1 LLIDSISKSTIDNQ
15 QSFNMAQI
23 RTGLLGEIVA
33 MSWDTLTT
41 SKMRSALTVLGVVI
55 GITSIV
61 GMTSLIRG
69 FDNSLRD
76 SIKQLGPNTIIV
88 QKWGALSFAS
98 GKSFLEVARRPNLSK
113 EDAQAIER
121 DCPSVGL
128 IDVWLGAFGNTQS
141 RIYYG
146 HEKTKQVMILGAT
159 ENWAAVNSA
168 KLEYGRLF
176 LPTEVEHRRQVVVL
190 GNNPWQSLFPNID
203 PIGKVVRIG
212 SNEFTVIGVL
222 GKRPSPGG
230 FSTGADDFAVVPFT
244 AHEKF
249 YGKVLKGSAKITAS
263 SFNPAVF
270 RTAMIAVVPR
280 EGMREQAMR
289 EVEAVM
295 RIRHKLNLDQ
305 PNDFDLATQDAVLK
319 VWDQISSATF
329 LALIVI
335 SSIALMVGGIGVMA
349 IMMISVTERTREIG
363 VRKALGA
370 RRREILWQ
378 FLIEAA
384 FLTSA
389 GGLLGIVFG
398 SSIGLIVHW
407 ASFPVSL
414 PWWSFAI
421 GIGFSASVGIFFG
434 LFPAIKASRLDP
446 IEALRYE

>member
-1 LLIDSISKSTIDNQ
+1 MALLRS
-15 QSFNMAQI
+15 
-23 RTGLLGEIVA
+23 GLLGEIVT
-33 MSWDTLTT
+33 MSLDTLRTN
-41 SKMRSALTVLGVVI
+41 KMRSALTVLGVVI

-61 GMTSLIRG
+61 GMTSLLRG

-76 SIKQLGPNTIIV
+76 SISQLGPDTIMV
-88 QKWGALSFAS
+88 QKWGALSLVGS
-98 GKSFLEVARRPNLSK
+98 GKSFLEVARRPNLSRD
-113 EDAQAIER
+113 DALAIER
-121 DCPSVGL
+121 ECPSVAL
-128 IDVWLGAFGNTQS
+128 VDVWLGIYGNAQS

-146 HEKTKQVMILGAT
+146 HEKTKVIGIIGAT
-159 ENWAAVNSA
+159 ENWAAVNFA
-168 KLEYGRLF
+168 KVEMGRLF
-176 LPTEVEHRRQVVVL
+176 LPSEVDHRRQVVVL
-190 GNNPWQSLFPNID
+190 GNAPWESLFPNID

-212 SNEFTVIGVL
+212 GNEFTVIGVL

-230 FSTGADDFAVVPFT
+230 FSTGADDFAVIPFS
-244 AHEKF
+244 AHEKI
-249 YGKVLKGSAKITAS
+249 YGKVLKGSAKISAS

-270 RTAMIAVVPR
+270 RTAMIAIVPR
-280 EGMREQAMR
+280 DGMRDAAMR
-289 EVEAVM
+289 EVEALM
-295 RIRHKLNLDQ
+295 RIRHKLNLEQ
-305 PNDFDLATQDAVLK
+305 PNDFDLVTQDAILK
-319 VWDQISSATF
+319 VWDQISQATF
-329 LALIVI
+329 LGLVVI

-389 GGLLGIVFG
+389 GGLLGIFFG
-398 SSIGLIVHW
+398 SGIGILVHW
-407 ASFPVSL
+407 LSGFPVSL

-421 GIGFSASVGIFFG
+421 GIGFSATIGIFFG